1 MATTADYLNKL
12 VEQKNTL
19 ADNLVTKGITA
30 THDETLETLVPKVL
44 NITSGESVNE
54 KYYIYNNGVEMNS
67 HTMTI
72 HHKGSLSKKTTNWI
86 YLYGYYMSDLSTDKI
101 ICTGYSKLC
110 ITLMSDSTKFSYT
123 PKYLKLLCTDEIG
136 ATLTENDYTPNGNV
150 LKSVDAISY
159 PDIPSAGT
167 TYEIDISDLSEFY
180 LHFQNVNTDTYIL
193 GVWLE
198 REKRAKVSMNFD
210 KWGHTSGS
218 YRYTI
223 DNNGWVSNFYN
234 NLSYVGVAKSF
245 AYTKSFEIM
254 MNFILDTLPARSN
267 VLFGSSISNNFYLA
281 PTLEVQRNAAWAGL
295 SYNGTGWDKNI
306 SYNITWETNKEYY
319 LKYSFDVLSKTLKL
333 ELSYDGINWNKI
345 AMVTDVEIG
354 YQGKD
359 TEYLEIGGIAQ
370 SSNHYFVCGKINI
383 FKSYIKT
390 DDELFWGVQYE

>member
-1 MATTADYLNKL
+1 MATTADYVNKL

-19 ADNLVTKGITA
+19 ADNLVEKGVEA

-86 YLYGYYMSDLSTDKI
+86 YLYGYYTSDLSTDKI

-123 PKYLKLLCTDEIG
+123 PKFLKLLCTDEIG
-136 ATLTENDYTPNGNV
+136 ATLTENDYTPNGNI

-180 LHFQNVNTDTYIL
+180 LHFQNVNTDTYVL

-198 REKRAKVSMNFD
+198 RKERAEGSMNFD
-210 KWGHTSGS
+210 KWGHTSGTQ
-218 YRYTI
+218 RYTI

-234 NLSYVGVAKSF
+234 SLSYVGVAKSF

-281 PTLEVQRNAAWAGL
+281 PTLEVQHNAAWAGL
-295 SYNGTGWDKNI
+295 SYNGTRWDKNI

-383 FKSYIKT
+383 FKSYIKI

>member
-12 VEQKNTL
+12 VIQKNTL
-19 ADNLVTKGITA
+19 ADNLVEKGVGA

-86 YLYGYYMSDLSTDKI
+86 YLYGYYTSDLSTDKI

-123 PKYLKLLCTDEIG
+123 PKFLKLLCTDEIG
-136 ATLTENDYTPNGNV
+136 ATLTENDYTPNGNI

-180 LHFQNVNTDTYIL
+180 LHFQNVNTDTYVL

-198 REKRAKVSMNFD
+198 REGSTTTKGSINFD
-210 KWGHTSGS
+210 SWEHTSGYS
-218 YRYTI
+218 GY
-223 DNNGWVSNFYN
+223 NF
-234 NLSYVGVAKSF
+234 
-245 AYTKSFEIM
+245 
-254 MNFILDTLPARSN
+254 
-267 VLFGSSISNNFYLA
+267 
-281 PTLEVQRNAAWAGL
+281 
-295 SYNGTGWDKNI
+295 
-306 SYNITWETNKEYY
+306 
-319 LKYSFDVLSKTLKL
+319 
-333 ELSYDGINWNKI
+333 
-345 AMVTDVEIG
+345 
-354 YQGKD
+354 
-359 TEYLEIGGIAQ
+359 
-370 SSNHYFVCGKINI
+370 
-383 FKSYIKT
+383 
-390 DDELFWGVQYE
+390 

>member
-19 ADNLVTKGITA
+19 ADNLVEKGVEA
-30 THDETLETLVPKVL
+30 THDETLEMLVPKVL

-86 YLYGYYMSDLSTDKI
+86 YLYGYYTSDLSTDKI

-123 PKYLKLLCTDEIG
+123 PKFLKLLCTDEIG

-180 LHFQNVNTDTYIL
+180 LHFQNVNTDTYVL

-198 REKRAKVSMNFD
+198 REERAKGSMNFD
-210 KWGHTSGS
+210 KWGHTSGTQ
-218 YRYTI
+218 RYTI

-234 NLSYVGVAKSF
+234 SLSYVGVAKSF

-281 PTLEVQRNAAWAGL
+281 PTLEVQHNAAWAGL
-295 SYNGTGWDKNI
+295 SYNGTRWDKNI

-345 AMVTDVEIG
+345 AMATDVEIG

-370 SSNHYFVCGKINI
+370 SSDHYFVCGKINI

-390 DDELFWGVQYE
+390 DDELFWGVQHK

>member
-12 VEQKNTL
+12 VIQKNTL
-19 ADNLVTKGITA
+19 ADNLVEKGVEA

-86 YLYGYYMSDLSTDKI
+86 YLYGYYTSDLSTDKI
-101 ICTGYSKLC
+101 ICTGYSKLY
-110 ITLMSDSTKFSYT
+110 ITLMSDSTKFSDT
-123 PKYLKLLCTDEIG
+123 PKFLKLLCTDEIG

-180 LHFQNVNTDTYIL
+180 LHFQNVNTDTYVL

-198 REKRAKVSMNFD
+198 REERAKGSMNFD
-210 KWGHTSGS
+210 KWGHTSGTQ
-218 YRYTI
+218 RYTI

-234 NLSYVGVAKSF
+234 SLSYVGVAKSF

-254 MNFILDTLPARSN
+254 MNFILDTLPVRSN

-281 PTLEVQRNAAWAGL
+281 PTLEVQHNAVWAGL
-295 SYNGTGWDKNI
+295 SYNGTSWDKNI

-319 LKYSFDVLSKTLKL
+319 LKYSFDILSKTLKL

-345 AMVTDVEIG
+345 AMTTDVEIG

-370 SSNHYFVCGKINI
+370 SSYHYFVCGKINI
-383 FKSYIKT
+383 FKSYIKI
-390 DDELFWGVQYE
+390 DNELFWGVQYE

>member
-12 VEQKNTL
+12 ITQKNTL

-110 ITLMSDSTKFSYT
+110 ITLMSDSTKFSDT

-159 PDIPSAGT
+159 PDILSAGT

-180 LHFQNVNTDTYIL
+180 LHFQNVNTDTYVL

-198 REKRAKVSMNFD
+198 REERAKGSMNFD
-210 KWGHTSGS
+210 KWGT
-218 YRYTI
+218 
-223 DNNGWVSNFYN
+223 
-234 NLSYVGVAKSF
+234 
-245 AYTKSFEIM
+245 
-254 MNFILDTLPARSN
+254 
-267 VLFGSSISNNFYLA
+267 
-281 PTLEVQRNAAWAGL
+281 
-295 SYNGTGWDKNI
+295 
-306 SYNITWETNKEYY
+306 
-319 LKYSFDVLSKTLKL
+319 
-333 ELSYDGINWNKI
+333 
-345 AMVTDVEIG
+345 
-354 YQGKD
+354 
-359 TEYLEIGGIAQ
+359 
-370 SSNHYFVCGKINI
+370 
-383 FKSYIKT
+383 YI
-390 DDELFWGVQYE
+390 W

>member
-30 THDETLETLVPKVL
+30 THNETLETLVPKVL

-54 KYYIYNNGVEMNS
+54 KYYIYNNGIEMNS

-86 YLYGYYMSDLSTDKI
+86 YLYGYYTSDLSSDKI

-123 PKYLKLLCTDEIG
+123 PKFLKLLCTDEIG

-180 LHFQNVNTDTYIL
+180 LHFQNVNTDTYVL

-198 REKRAKVSMNFD
+198 REERAKGSMNFD

-218 YRYTI
+218 QRYTI

-234 NLSYVGVAKSF
+234 SLSYVGVAKSF

-281 PTLEVQRNAAWAGL
+281 PTLEAGHNVAWAGL
-295 SYNGTGWDKNI
+295 SYNGTRWDKSI

-345 AMVTDVEIG
+345 AMATDVEIG

-370 SSNHYFVCGKINI
+370 SSNHYFACGKINI
-383 FKSYIKT
+383 FKSYIKI